1 MHFVIILLAALAFF
15 LYLTAGVAKDP
26 GKRKFFY
33 LYLLID
39 IWLSGVFI
47 YLLINAVFD

>member
-1 MHFVIILLAALAFF
+1 MQFVIILLAVLAFF

-26 GKRKFFY
+26 DKRKFFY

-39 IWLSGVFI
+39 LWLGSVFI
-47 YLLINAVFD
+47 YLLVSAFSS